1 MGDRRE
7 RLHLAVR
14 ILVVV
19 AHCFRHRLGTIS
31 QLLRIDLITATELFP
46 TALKSTGSKARE
58 LLL

>member
-1 MGDRRE
+1 MIADTSLRAFQGHLSARVARR
-7 RLHLAVR
+7 
-14 ILVVV
+14 
-19 AHCFRHRLGTIS
+19 FPHRLGTIS